1 VKTRLT
7 CLAVVSALALA
18 GSLEVSKGDVFQT
31 YNISGTTTLSQPLTS
46 PVTGLPVFSLGYVG
60 ELTFDL
66 TAIDALSP
74 TLQNYQGLVA
84 SGGSLSLTLSSP
96 YGTVSYNSAT
106 IPAGTST
113 PTLVIQN
120 NKPIGF
126 DFSFLSKGTVPVE
139 MNVSALIPNQ
149 VEPGPGTTSYTGLQN
164 NFTVIYFFPGV
175 GQIINGE
182 SVPKFTVVPEPS
194 SLLLIGLGVSVLGL
208 LPRRLR
214 GQVR

>member
-1 VKTRLT
+1 M
-7 CLAVVSALALA
+7 
-18 GSLEVSKGDVFQT
+18 
-31 YNISGTTTLSQPLTS
+31 
-46 PVTGLPVFSLGYVG
+46 
-60 ELTFDL
+60 
-66 TAIDALSP
+66 
-74 TLQNYQGLVA
+74 
-84 SGGSLSLTLSSP
+84 
-96 YGTVSYNSAT
+96 
-106 IPAGTST
+106 
-113 PTLVIQN
+113 VII
-120 NKPIGF
+120 K
-126 DFSFLSKGTVPVE
+126 SE
-139 MNVSALIPNQ
+139 MNVSAPIPNQ

>member
-1 VKTRLT
+1 MRLT

-18 GSLEVSKGDVFQT
+18 SSLEVSKGDVFQT
-31 YNISGTTTLSQPLTS
+31 YNISGTTSLNQPLTN
-46 PVTGLPVFSLGYVG
+46 PVTGAPVSSLDYSGK
-60 ELTFDL
+60 LTFDL

-84 SGGSLSLTLSSP
+84 SSGSFLLTLSSP

-106 IPAGTST
+106 IPAGSST

-126 DFSFLSKGTVPVE
+126 DFSFLSQGTVPVE
-139 MNVSALIPNQ
+139 MNVSAPIPNQ
-149 VEPGPGTTSYTGLQN
+149 VGPGSGTTSYTGLQD
-164 NFTVIYFFPGV
+164 NFTLIYYFPGV
-175 GQIINGE
+175 GQIINGQ
-182 SVPKFTVVPEPS
+182 SVPQFTVVPEPS
-194 SLLLIGLGVSVLGL
+194 SLLLIGLGVSILGL

-214 GQVR
+214 GQAR